1 MSPFRRSDLFPRERV
16 RDGFPLLYEAISLRS
31 VDRSSHEFPGVSRAC
46 NCLSPI
52 LHLSRCVAIP
62 DAGDIWLCIKPSERS
77 RRKRSTSREIRDAVR
92 TSFASISGG
101 LCETEVGIYRFSRDY
116 VEHKLVAEESRLLF
130 AQSCRLVTVAP
141 LPRGSNWPRCGFNVN
156 ILDGLDI
163 RTADFRTDEKKK
175 V

>member
-92 TSFASISGG
+92 LLSRASPVVSAKRKSESTGSHEIMSSINSS
-101 LCETEVGIYRFSRDY
+101 LKRADCFSHSRVGS
-116 VEHKLVAEESRLLF
+116 
-130 AQSCRLVTVAP
+130 
-141 LPRGSNWPRCGFNVN
+141 
-156 ILDGLDI
+156 
-163 RTADFRTDEKKK
+163 
-175 V
+175 